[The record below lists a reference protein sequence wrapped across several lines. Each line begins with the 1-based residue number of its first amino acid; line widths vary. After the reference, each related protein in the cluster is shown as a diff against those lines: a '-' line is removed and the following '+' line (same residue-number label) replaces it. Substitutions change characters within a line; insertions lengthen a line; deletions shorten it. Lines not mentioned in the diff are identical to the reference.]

1 MAKFSR
7 SALVEYIANHFGD
20 SNLPDKTAA
29 FLIDSGK
36 ASELESIMRDVNEYR
51 KNKDGIS
58 EVTVRVAHALT
69 PEVRQQ
75 IEANIKLHSPNVK
88 KLILHEVVDK
98 KLIGGVVLEFAN
110 EVMDASVRGRLNRLK
125 EAIL

>member
-1 MAKFSR
+1 
-7 SALVEYIANHFGD
+7 
-20 SNLPDKTAA
+20 
-29 FLIDSGK
+29 
-36 ASELESIMRDVNEYR
+36 MRDVNEYR

-69 PEVRQQ
+69 PEVRQE
-75 IEANIKLHSPNVK
+75 IEENIKLDTPNVK
-88 KLILHEVVDK
+88 KLILDEVVDI